1 MLHLLRKTVL
11 VSRSRPKLLL
21 RLPSLPT
28 IRLKSSLDQSQE
40 LPVVL
45 KPDELEEKVT
55 LGSGPGGQAVNKT
68 ANAVFLK
75 HLPTGLWVKCHQ
87 TRSLENN
94 RKIARKLLLAK
105 LDNFVNGENSL
116 ENQQKAIDKVNLER
130 KKEKV
135 RLKYEKKRL
144 EKLQAENKSPDD
156 PPPSPEP

>member
-1 MLHLLRKTVL
+1 MFHLLRQTVL
-11 VSRSRPKLLL
+11 VSHSRPTLL
-21 RLPSLPT
+21 T
-28 IRLKSSLDQSQE
+28 AIRLKSSLDQSQSQM
-40 LPVVL
+40 PVVL
-45 KPDELEEKVT
+45 KPEDLEEKVT
-55 LGSGPGGQAVNKT
+55 LGSGPGGQSVNKT

-105 LDNFVNGENSL
+105 LDNFVNGENSA
-116 ENQQKAIDKVNLER
+116 ENRQKAIDKVNLER

-144 EKLQAENKSPDD
+144 EKLEAQNKSSTDD
-156 PPPSPEP
+156 PSCPPEP

>member
-1 MLHLLRKTVL
+1 M
-11 VSRSRPKLLL
+11 
-21 RLPSLPT
+21 
-28 IRLKSSLDQSQE
+28 RLKSTLDRSQI
-40 LPVVL
+40 PVVL
-45 KPDELEEKVT
+45 KPEDLEEKVT

-156 PPPSPEP
+156 PLPSPEP

>member
-1 MLHLLRKTVL
+1 ML

>member
-1 MLHLLRKTVL
+1 MLT
-11 VSRSRPKLLL
+11 
-21 RLPSLPT
+21 T
-28 IRLKSSLDQSQE
+28 NNNIIRLKSSLDRSQV
-40 LPVVL
+40 PVVL
-45 KPDELEEKVT
+45 KPEDLEEKVT
-55 LGSGPGGQAVNKT
+55 LGSGPGGQSVNKT

-94 RKIARKLLLAK
+94 RKIARKLLLVK
-105 LDNFVNGENSL
+105 LDNFVNGENSA

-156 PPPSPEP
+156 PPSPPES